1 MGGGGGGN
9 DDERD
14 DNSRNNIGNVSNI
27 FSCITE
33 VAGSVRAAQAKE
45 ELLWTA
51 LAPQPREEEKS
62 ISYL

>member
-1 MGGGGGGN
+1 MMKGMIIVGIILGTYQIYLV
-9 DDERD
+9 
-14 DNSRNNIGNVSNI
+14 DNRSSRS
-27 FSCITE
+27 
-33 VAGSVRAAQAKE
+33 GSVRAAQAKE